1 MLATIGII
9 ILILWLVGV
18 LAFKTVGAII
28 HVALIVGV
36 ILIVLHFVRGR
47 RST

>member
-18 LAFKTVGAII
+18 LAFKTVGAVI
-28 HVALIVGV
+28 HIALIVGV
-36 ILIVLHFVRGR
+36 ILIVVHFVRGR

>member
-9 ILILWLVGV
+9 IIVLWLVGLLV
-18 LAFKTVGAII
+18 FKTAGAII
-28 HVALIVGV
+28 HIALIIGV

>member
-18 LAFKTVGAII
+18 LAFKTVGAVI
-28 HVALIVGV
+28 HIALIVGV